1 MAVKFHY
8 VYRISNVLK
17 NKHYY
22 GKRSSKVEPKLDLG
36 VIYFSSSRDKE
47 FLNDQRIN
55 SQNYKYK
62 IIRKFE
68 EVKSALEFEV
78 KIHDRFDVAKNEKFY
93 NKAKQTSSGFDTT
106 GTIRSIELNLRFSE
120 MMKGVKHTEEHK
132 RKIALALSGKSLS
145 VERRIKI
152 GLAHTG
158 KKQTEERKAAH
169 GTKLSGVNSKSF
181 SGYYI
186 TPLFV
191 TAIRKKLAEFGFNGN
206 YYKNPDKLISKV
218 SYSKSKYISSTY
230 SWEYINGKTFKDI
243 GFGFIPKEEYRGGCT
258 D

>member
-1 MAVKFHY
+1 MAAKFHY

-22 GKRSSKVEPKLDLG
+22 GKRSSTIEPRLDLG
-36 VIYFSSSRDKE
+36 VEYFSSSKDKE
-47 FLNDQRIN
+47 FKEDQQTN
-55 SQNYKYK
+55 PQNYRYK
-62 IIRKFE
+62 VVQIFPTVMAALIREAELHSK
-68 EVKSALEFEV
+68 
-78 KIHDRFDVAKNEKFY
+78 FDVAKNVNFY
-93 NKAKQTSSGFDTT
+93 NKAKQTSLGFDTT
-106 GTIRSIELNLRFSE
+106 GTVRPIELNLAHSAKI
-120 MMKGVKHTEEHK
+120 KGRKYTEEHR
-132 RKIALALSGKSLS
+132 RKIAIANSKPLSL
-145 VERRIKI
+145 ERRLKI
-152 GLAHTG
+152 GIAHKG
-158 KKQTEERKAAH
+158 KTYSEERKLAH
-169 GTKLSGVNSKSF
+169 SAKLSGINSKSF
-181 SGYYI
+181 SGYYV

-206 YYKNPDKLISKV
+206 YYKDPDKLISKV